1 MTTKVSAS
9 IEKLFPEPDWLE
21 FYKMGLPQYM
31 LYYLFFVREL
41 LRKPAGDDELDTY
54 RKDILKNGAAFLEK
68 WKNGETP
75 SPREFLKTDLSEGG
89 WNAVNKYD
97 GFSYSG
103 TSAAIRFADGRKR
116 VLGSVVPQSIHNG
129 RFIFEVLKS
138 DGNPLSFE
146 FLKPFISFLEEER
159 YTNAILDD
167 ARNLSRSRDVDIPRD
182 QTQAAMCERRIS
194 ADELKERFAL
204 REVVFEGN
212 FKENEIRYLLNSV
225 WDALNEMAEILSIP
239 YHAVGLHFPDTT
251 KKPKVKGLGLVFSK
265 RQKSPTYSR
274 TDEGPTIRVS
284 DNLKNAGFAGFWYMF
299 FENMVLTH
307 CDSTRIRDV
316 FLNSNAEA
324 AYLSSGSLTKEFIRG
339 RQAIKSLP
347 YLGFVEL
354 SPAYKKYIQNFADY
368 QTISNATFEAV
379 KRLRSRQDWDEI
391 KTELHK
397 RPFDFSNTRAITHT
411 ESCFRK
417 NYNVIIDV
425 LGIEDGG
432 LESFNAF
439 DQYCITRIFGMVVFT
454 ALEEE
459 DCLTEEQRTKL
470 FFFFYYEDLA
480 YRDLYFFGAFNRSTL
495 ALRGNHFDLKT
506 KPKKEEKKT
515 CPLDGF
521 KVFTAYM
528 KDKLRESKKA
538 SPFLEAED
546 SVIQI
551 ESDDNCDFPS
561 FITAGLTPYIEIL
574 SEQLGVFLGPKKYEE
589 KKVEKNNILLPDV
602 EQGTR
607 EILEREPAS
616 SLLYKLNEFAVHLR
630 LRKEDGTPIPEKD
643 LAFAWKRLF
652 YLPEANKNAVL
663 AGLSALS
670 SLKEEGTEQVCI
682 QYRDDFPVLEEVPS
696 LFFDVAPENSQAALA
711 WILAAPLM
719 TDWIPMLN
727 KGQKTA
733 DTLKKTVSNLL
744 ASSTFQSELRP
755 YIPIL
760 GIEDF
765 DRDIIKGRLNLLTAW
780 MERTEEAGK
789 FEGAFSTVS
798 TLPFYLFESVKEE
811 PADFK
816 FIIEKDDHISYT
828 AGTFDF
834 SNSEQLSFGF

>member
-116 VLGSVVPQSIHNG
+116 VLGSVVPQSIDNG

-274 TDEGPTIRVS
+274 TEEGPTIRVS

-459 DCLTEEQRTKL
+459 GCLTEEQRTKL
-470 FFFFYYEDLA
+470 FFFFLL
-480 YRDLYFFGAFNRSTL
+480 RRLSLSGFVFFWSVQPQYA
-495 ALRGNHFDLKT
+495 
-506 KPKKEEKKT
+506 
-515 CPLDGF
+515 CPSWQPF
-521 KVFTAYM
+521 RF
-528 KDKLRESKKA
+528 KDKAQKRRKK
-538 SPFLEAED
+538 
-546 SVIQI
+546 
-551 ESDDNCDFPS
+551 N
-561 FITAGLTPYIEIL
+561 
-574 SEQLGVFLGPKKYEE
+574 
-589 KKVEKNNILLPDV
+589 
-602 EQGTR
+602 
-607 EILEREPAS
+607 
-616 SLLYKLNEFAVHLR
+616 
-630 LRKEDGTPIPEKD
+630 
-643 LAFAWKRLF
+643 
-652 YLPEANKNAVL
+652 
-663 AGLSALS
+663 
-670 SLKEEGTEQVCI
+670 
-682 QYRDDFPVLEEVPS
+682 
-696 LFFDVAPENSQAALA
+696 
-711 WILAAPLM
+711 M
-719 TDWIPMLN
+719 
-727 KGQKTA
+727 
-733 DTLKKTVSNLL
+733 
-744 ASSTFQSELRP
+744 
-755 YIPIL
+755 
-760 GIEDF
+760 
-765 DRDIIKGRLNLLTAW
+765 
-780 MERTEEAGK
+780 
-789 FEGAFSTVS
+789 
-798 TLPFYLFESVKEE
+798 
-811 PADFK
+811 
-816 FIIEKDDHISYT
+816 
-828 AGTFDF
+828 
-834 SNSEQLSFGF
+834 SFGRI